1 MVSYNNHNNPIMV
14 LKTIIYIFTWKF
26 NTFLHTNLF
35 VCYTFMVKTFDEH
48 VTWSGTSITFYGYHG
63 EIYLPTIMVI
73 FAWLVRQIYSF
84 GVNIVKYTIVKSPLS
99 GRSKENFFILCLRW
113 KPGRPHNWKQ
123 NNFTV
128 TFNSNLYL

>member
-1 MVSYNNHNNPIMV
+1 M
-14 LKTIIYIFTWKF
+14 
-26 NTFLHTNLF
+26 
-35 VCYTFMVKTFDEH
+35 
-48 VTWSGTSITFYGYHG
+48 
-63 EIYLPTIMVI
+63 
-73 FAWLVRQIYSF
+73 RQIYSF

-99 GRSKENFFILCLRW
+99 GRSIENFLTLCLRW